1 MTKGKVVYCRAGCW
15 KQIRNR
21 QTQICLYVYH
31 KAIIKTWPGQEVTGA
46 IHAFSA
52 HTFTLFF
59 LFILLFFFFFIW
71 YEFNKRRPISI
82 PPSLITS
89 GTVGALWASPPP
101 LNVPLLHFQV
111 SSDLVWECQLSSWN
125 PSEKLRDGETCRE
138 RSCGGGAEKDET
150 WQVNKE
156 IFALHCS

>member
-1 MTKGKVVYCRAGCW
+1 MLKTNQ
-15 KQIRNR
+15 KQTNTNLPVCISQSN
-21 QTQICLYVYH
+21 H
-31 KAIIKTWPGQEVTGA
+31 KNLTRTGSDGGYSC
-46 IHAFSA
+46 ILSPHF
-52 HTFTLFF
+52 HTFFPLHLT
-59 LFILLFFFFFIW
+59 FFFFFIW

-101 LNVPLLHFQV
+101 LNVPLLDFQV